1 MAAKRVISRPMPDA
15 APVITMAGCKSFAS
29 LAVTLGAMSQSMQLA
44 LSTKARR
51 SVQLGRCVGLG
62 NSPALKSDDA
72 AALRG
77 GRHLDDL
84 GLLAEL
90 AAVRLRRV
98 HGCRHPAFGIGNL
111 AALLI
116 SGHSRGASALAR
128 AGASRHR
135 GSEQRER
142 NELPHAANDGAMPA
156 DVNSISRPFNHA
168 VPCAFSR

>member
-1 MAAKRVISRPMPDA
+1 MDETASERVKSRQTAAAFTSKAASSATKSASSRRARSTSRRKEPSMAAKRVISRPMPDA

-90 AAVRLRRV
+90 A
-98 HGCRHPAFGIGNL
+98 
-111 AALLI
+111 
-116 SGHSRGASALAR
+116 
-128 AGASRHR
+128 
-135 GSEQRER
+135 
-142 NELPHAANDGAMPA
+142 
-156 DVNSISRPFNHA
+156 
-168 VPCAFSR
+168 